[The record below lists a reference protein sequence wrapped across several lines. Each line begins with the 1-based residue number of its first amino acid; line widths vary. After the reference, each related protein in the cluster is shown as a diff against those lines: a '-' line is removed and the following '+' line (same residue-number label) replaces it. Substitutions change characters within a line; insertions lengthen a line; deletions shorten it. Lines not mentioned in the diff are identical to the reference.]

1 MSESLLAVKKLVER
15 NASSGGRS
23 VCQCQAA
30 MIDIEEGDNARES
43 ERTRMQENADVG

>member
-1 MSESLLAVKKLVER
+1 MSESLLVVKKLVER
-15 NASSGGRS
+15 NASSG